1 MAHNLVEFDQYY
13 AGVVSGELQRLYP
26 PLTPHEKPAL
36 VDGGLYC
43 RATFSAAGPWSGNLG
58 MAEYFFAWHYETAS
72 RLSIDVNDHPGGLV
86 TAIGAAILTSC
97 VARVSATGVPSITWA
112 ASSGADL
119 WNWTVRGEL
128 WNESAD

>member
-1 MAHNLVEFDQYY
+1 MAHNLVEFEQHYV
-13 AGVVSGELQRLYP
+13 GVASGVLQSLHLP
-26 PLTPHEKPAL
+26 PTPHEKPAL

-43 RATFSAAGPWSGNLG
+43 RATFSAAVSGTGNLG

-72 RLSIDVNDHPGGLV
+72 RLSIDVNDRPAGLV

-97 VARVSATGVPSITWA
+97 VARVSATGVPYINWNPNQ
-112 ASSGADL
+112 DL